1 MEKYSDIQNDTF
13 DAPDATDA
21 TPAIAQGQQHEA
33 QHPTPPVHPIRAE
46 NEGNHLAKA
55 GILRARAKRLKT
67 RQESRVTTRAGKSAE
82 AVIKQFASQE
92 LRSEKEKMQGW
103 KENFMQGIGREIE
116 IIKQTYAGLM
126 ESQRR
131 SFQLELERMGGKA
144 EQLELEVQAL
154 KAPG

>member
-1 MEKYSDIQNDTF
+1 
-13 DAPDATDA
+13 
-21 TPAIAQGQQHEA
+21 
-33 QHPTPPVHPIRAE
+33 
-46 NEGNHLAKA
+46 
-55 GILRARAKRLKT
+55 
-67 RQESRVTTRAGKSAE
+67 
-82 AVIKQFASQE
+82 
-92 LRSEKEKMQGW
+92 
-103 KENFMQGIGREIE
+103 MQGIGREIE